1 MILLIKISVSYKY
14 LEYGP
19 GAVPRLLNSFTS
31 GDVCMQVKLMQFICV
46 EFTDSDTEEL
56 ISDERIA
63 EDEPSSS
70 VEDISEKS
78 AQIAVITA
86 FERSSLQDLSV
97 KAHLIPIAKQLGVRY
112 RSKGK
117 RDLLTPIAKQLFL
130 QGYLESEAD
139 PVYFKKL
146 KRCELKVIRPI
157 FQDGN
162 SSIDS
167 NSEGSPATDHD

>member
-1 MILLIKISVSYKY
+1 MF
-14 LEYGP
+14 
-19 GAVPRLLNSFTS
+19 A
-31 GDVCMQVKLMQFICV
+31 CKLTNVIICV
-46 EFTDSDTEEL
+46 PFRDSDTEE
-56 ISDERIA
+56 ISDEQIT

-70 VEDISEKS
+70 VEDISQKS
-78 AQIAVITA
+78 AQIAIVTA
-86 FERSSLQDLSV
+86 FECSSLQNLSV

-117 RDLLTPIAKQLFL
+117 RDLLTPIRKQLFL

-139 PVYFKKL
+139 PINFKKL

-157 FQDGN
+157 FQD

-167 NSEGSPATDHD
+167 NSEGSPTTDHD

>member
-1 MILLIKISVSYKY
+1 M
-14 LEYGP
+14 P
-19 GAVPRLLNSFTS
+19 FR
-31 GDVCMQVKLMQFICV
+31 
-46 EFTDSDTEEL
+46 DSDTEE
-56 ISDERIA
+56 ISDEQIT
-63 EDEPSSS
+63 ENEPSSS
-70 VEDISEKS
+70 VEGISQKS
-78 AQIAVITA
+78 AQIAVVTA
-86 FERSSLQDLSV
+86 FECSSLQNLSV

-139 PVYFKKL
+139 PINFKKL

>member
-1 MILLIKISVSYKY
+1 M
-14 LEYGP
+14 
-19 GAVPRLLNSFTS
+19 T
-31 GDVCMQVKLMQFICV
+31 
-46 EFTDSDTEEL
+46 
-56 ISDERIA
+56 

-70 VEDISEKS
+70 VEDISQKS
-78 AQIAVITA
+78 AQIAVVTA

-117 RDLLTPIAKQLFL
+117 RDLISPIAKQLFL
-130 QGYLESEAD
+130 QGYLKSEGD
-139 PVYFKKL
+139 PVNFIKV
-146 KRCELKVIRPI
+146 KRCELKVTRPI

-167 NSEGSPATDHD
+167 KSEGSPANDHA